1 MVLYLGSLG
10 ASYAPRNIP
19 VFPLPACGCAGAA
32 ASGAETSARRSAR
45 WKGRMPIVFAPPPRL
60 AILDLGPTR
69 PHCALSTADWT
80 LNQFLRRDTDA
91 DNRRHGSTRQRMGRG
106 GCGHPAAARG
116 GAHGGS
122 PPPPRNRPARPRA
135 AT

>member
-45 WKGRMPIVFAPPPRL
+45 WKGRMPILFAPAPRL
-60 AILDLGPTR
+60 AILDLGPTQAR
-69 PHCALSTADWT
+69 TTSRAAT
-80 LNQFLRRDTDA
+80 LDLE
-91 DNRRHGSTRQRMGRG
+91 
-106 GCGHPAAARG
+106 PI
-116 GAHGGS
+116 
-122 PPPPRNRPARPRA
+122 PPPRHTRRESTPWLDQAADGPRRLRPSWAKQTMPRRGRR
-135 AT
+135 

>member
-32 ASGAETSARRSAR
+32 ASGSETSARRSAR
-45 WKGRMPIVFAPPPRL
+45 WKGRIPILFAPPPRL

-69 PHCALSTADWT
+69 AHCALSTADWT
-80 LNQFLRRDTDA
+80 LNQFVGRDTDA

-106 GCGHPAAARG
+106 GCGPPWGKQTMPRRG
-116 GAHGGS
+116 
-122 PPPPRNRPARPRA
+122 PR
-135 AT
+135 